1 MDVSFDCE
9 LNVFSNFEPNSFVEE
24 DACDEWKEAMKSEYD
39 VVIKN
44 GTWKLVDPP
53 IRTKPIGCNWVYKNK
68 YKSYGSLDKHKARP
82 VSKGYAQG
90 KELTLKK
97 HYPPRTNGLPSAF
110 ALHGSTKEVES
121 PPNGCKKC
129 FFLMET

>member
-82 VSKGYAQG
+82 FSKGYAQREGANSEETLSPMYKWATIRLCSPWKHKRSG
-90 KELTLKK
+90 K
-97 HYPPRTNGLPSAF
+97 
-110 ALHGSTKEVES
+110 STKWV
-121 PPNGCKKC
+121 
-129 FFLMET
+129 